1 MFEPKDIQGFEKAVE
16 SLRQYRRYELVDE
29 KNRDLLNSLYV
40 DPLDNDAILNLCLK
54 DNTTVLIGRK
64 GTGKSTV
71 FMRMQNELRNRD
83 DIITCYIDVKN
94 IFDKAKRNYTTINY
108 LGLRD
113 QREIE
118 IYSIQRKFIIDFVT
132 ELINEIDKNYD
143 SIFDKLMSKMGISK
157 SGKAIKRL
165 RTIMDRISSNDHLQ
179 KIELQTIQE
188 VRNKATN
195 TRTIENGMNTTL
207 GGNANFSQN
216 GLTNGAQSNIS
227 IQNKRNSVEGDE
239 KEYNR
244 VFARIFE
251 ITTIIDEIKNVLEEL
266 NLKRLYV
273 ILDDYSEI
281 DQTALRMFCDLIVNT
296 LNNNSDNFIK
306 LKISAYPGR
315 VELGEL
321 DRQKID
327 IRYLDYYQLY
337 RYDKRNDMESSAIDY
352 TKRIIEKR
360 LEVYTGREMS
370 EFFDTSKVPEE
381 EYYKLIFQ
389 MTLNVVRHIGLIL
402 DYAKDNSLYQGKLIT
417 LANLHDA
424 AKRLYDERLRLF
436 FKESQSALMTYND
449 RIERF
454 QLEHLLGL
462 ITSKAKEIKSNIR
475 TNKYEAVIFNRDRT
489 NPYCSHFHVSIEYED
504 LLSSLELNFFISKY
518 NEMSNKSGKK
528 VSIFSLNYGLALY
541 ENIKWGKPEGNDYR
555 TYFIETPFNY
565 NPVVNGF
572 INETKKI
579 ECDNCKNVFDLEEL
593 SLLKKY
599 NMNCPKCMSAKSVK
613 EIALLDTYA
622 EKVNKVE
629 EQTNLLE
636 VEQYRFLSLAVLK
649 GSEVTAQEMAQELD
663 TTIQKI
669 GWLTKKLEEEYYYLI
684 KDRTGHIVKYIIS
697 DLGKE
702 MVSSSAL
709 SV

>member
-1 MFEPKDIQGFEKAVE
+1 MLTSKDLENFEKAVE
-16 SLRQYRRYELVDE
+16 SLRQYRRYELVDN

-40 DPLDNDAILNLCLK
+40 DPMDNDAILNLCLK

-71 FMRMQNELRNRD
+71 FMRMQNELRSKQ

-108 LGLRD
+108 LGLRE
-113 QREIE
+113 QSEVE
-118 IYSIQRKFIIDFVT
+118 IYSIQRKFIIDFIT
-132 ELINEIDKNYD
+132 ELIKEIEKSYA
-143 SIFDKLMSKMGISK
+143 SLWDKLMSKVGRAKQNSTIK
-157 SGKAIKRL
+157 KLTAIKE
-165 RTIMDRISSNDHLQ
+165 RISNNEHLQ

-188 VRNKATN
+188 VTNKS
-195 TRTIENGMNTTL
+195 TTSISAEAGESSTF
-207 GGNANFSQN
+207 GGNGQVSKN
-216 GLTNGAQSNIS
+216 GIVAGIQSNTS
-227 IQNKRNSVEGDE
+227 LQNKQSTMEGDE
-239 KEYNR
+239 KQYNR

-251 ITTIIDEIKNVLEEL
+251 VTTIIEEIKNVLEEMK
-266 NLKRLYV
+266 LKRLFV

-337 RYDKRNDMESSAIDY
+337 RYDKRSDMESSALDY
-352 TKRIIEKR
+352 TRRIIEKR
-360 LEVYTGREMS
+360 LDVYTGKEIS
-370 EFFDTSKVPEE
+370 DFFDTSKVSVE

-402 DYAKDNSLYQGKLIT
+402 DYAKDASLYQGKLIT
-417 LANLHDA
+417 INNLFDA
-424 AKRLYDERLRLF
+424 SKRLFDERLRLF
-436 FKESQSALMTYND
+436 FREGQSALMTYSE

-454 QLEHLLGL
+454 QLEHLNGL
-462 ITSKAKEIKSNIR
+462 IVSKAKEIKSGIR
-475 TNKYEAVIFNRDRT
+475 TNKYEAVIFDKDRS
-489 NPYCSHFHVSIEYED
+489 NPYCSHFHVSTEYEN

-528 VSIFSLNYGLALY
+528 VSIYSLNYGLALY
-541 ENIKWGKPEGNDYR
+541 ENIRWGKPSGNEYR
-555 TYFIETPFNY
+555 TYFIESPFNY
-565 NPVVNGF
+565 NPVVNKF

-579 ECDNCKNVFDLEEL
+579 QCSNPECNNVFDLEEL
-593 SLLKKY
+593 PMLQRY
-599 NMNCPKCMSAKSVK
+599 EMNCLKCMSPKSVK
-613 EIALLDTYA
+613 EVPIYNDLEERAIEA
-622 EKVNKVE
+622 SEKS
-629 EQTNLLE
+629 NLLE

-649 GSEVTAQEMAQELD
+649 GAEVTAQDMAQELD
-663 TTIQKI
+663 TSVQKI
-669 GWLTKKLEEEYYYLI
+669 GWLTKKLEEDYYYLK
-684 KDRTGHIVKYIIS
+684 KDRSGGSVKYMIT

-702 MVSSSAL
+702 VVS
-709 SV
+709 